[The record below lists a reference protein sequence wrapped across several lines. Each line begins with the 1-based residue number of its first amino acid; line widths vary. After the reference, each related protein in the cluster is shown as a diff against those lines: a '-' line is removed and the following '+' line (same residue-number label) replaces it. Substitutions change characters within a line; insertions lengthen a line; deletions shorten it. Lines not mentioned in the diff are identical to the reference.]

1 MISGNGV
8 TGNEITGSGSGPPG
22 ATGGLPGVVL
32 ALQKTTHHTLHALS
46 AALADLS
53 LNAAE
58 INALANLGDG
68 GTVNVRQLSDRTGTR
83 ASTLTGVLDR
93 LENRGYLTRELDPAD
108 RRSFRLPLTE
118 AGQAV
123 ARRVRAAVADLE
135 RGALG
140 RLSATQLA
148 GYHAVITALQEAC

>member
-1 MISGNGV
+1 MMSENGISEHGV
-8 TGNEITGSGSGPPG
+8 TRG
-22 ATGGLPGVVL
+22 AGTAGGLPGVVL

-46 AALADLS
+46 AGLADLS

-118 AGQAV
+118 TGQAV
-123 ARRVRAAVADLE
+123 AGRVLAAVADLE
-135 RGALG
+135 RDALA
-140 RLSATQLA
+140 RLSATQIA
-148 GYHAVITALQEAC
+148 GYHAVVTALQEACS

>member
-1 MISGNGV
+1 MISGNGITENGV
-8 TGNEITGSGSGPPG
+8 TGSGSGLPG
-22 ATGGLPGVVL
+22 AAGGLPGVVL

-53 LNAAE
+53 LSAAE

-123 ARRVRAAVADLE
+123 AGRVLAAVADLE
-135 RGALG
+135 RDALA

-148 GYHAVITALQEAC
+148 GYHAVVTALQEAG